1 MKKRL
6 ISVIIS
12 LVILGLVYAM
22 ADPAAIGEA
31 LAQTDLTWLALSLVL
46 LVALIFLS
54 ALRLYILSRAG
65 GFEISERGSVEATFA
80 ANALNLVI
88 PGKLGNLLKA
98 SLMAEKDSRR
108 LPLATALGAW
118 EKLSDLTALFAMA
131 ALPTAL
137 LGGRPLAALA
147 LGALALGGF
156 AALMI
161 PQIISLPLSRLGVAA
176 SLAREW
182 GGLVSRLKARPGRL
196 ALSLGLTLLLWL
208 GHLAQILLMAAALGV
223 SGDATLWASLMA
235 MIPVAIVAGLAPLT
249 FAGVGTRDA
258 VLVALAGG
266 LIGAGTAAA
275 LGVLF
280 WLRYI
285 VPGLIGI
292 PLLPKF
298 LRVTNA
304 HRKGFSS

>member
-1 MKKRL
+1 
-6 ISVIIS
+6 
-12 LVILGLVYAM
+12 
-22 ADPAAIGEA
+22 
-31 LAQTDLTWLALSLVL
+31 
-46 LVALIFLS
+46 
-54 ALRLYILSRAG
+54 
-65 GFEISERGSVEATFA
+65 
-80 ANALNLVI
+80 
-88 PGKLGNLLKA
+88 
-98 SLMAEKDSRR
+98 
-108 LPLATALGAW
+108 
-118 EKLSDLTALFAMA
+118 
-131 ALPTAL
+131 
-137 LGGRPLAALA
+137 
-147 LGALALGGF
+147 
-156 AALMI
+156 
-161 PQIISLPLSRLGVAA
+161 
-176 SLAREW
+176 
-182 GGLVSRLKARPGRL
+182 
-196 ALSLGLTLLLWL
+196 
-208 GHLAQILLMAAALGV
+208 MAAALGV